1 MTQEER
7 AELERFDVVKEWLTQ
22 IGNKPTTTRH
32 YLGWLAKF
40 CHFAEMTPPQML
52 KVKSQALKQGQ
63 PKSKVESKLILW
75 VGELQKTYSE
85 PTVNLGYTAVR
96 SFVASSGHSIPP
108 KLIKLGLT
116 LDKEMRVPT
125 QTEIQNMI
133 QYAVGLQ
140 QKTLVVLMSECS
152 CRPRVFSNLRWG
164 WLEKGWQNKDVAYVK
179 LPKEYRPTTPGST
192 KFEPAAFIGRHS
204 IEALQ
209 KLKEF
214 YEAKGKT
221 ITDETRIFP
230 PGETW
235 VRVVVHRTYI
245 RTVRQ
250 KIIVESKPDEQTI
263 SAKSFRKFV
272 FNAIDAARDISPEWR
287 GMLKGRSLQVE
298 KYYSQENIEALRK
311 IYHEK
316 ILPALGTSTITDE
329 RVKEQEKRID
339 QLQSVLKDRLLSDL
353 NECWLQTGMDLQQE
367 EASEDEQK
375 KTVANFEK
383 ERSRILA
390 QLKSMGATD
399 NEIAEV
405 EKGFT
410 AKRA

>member
-7 AELERFDVVKEWLTQ
+7 AELERFDVVNEWMTQ
-22 IGNKPTTTRH
+22 IGNKSTTRRH

-40 CHFAEMTPPQML
+40 CQFAEMTPPQML
-52 KVKSQALKQGQ
+52 TIKSKALKQGE

-75 VGELQKTYSE
+75 VGALQKTYSE
-85 PTVNLGYTAVR
+85 PTVNLAYTAVR
-96 SFVASSGHSIPP
+96 SFVASSGHTIPA

-125 QTEIQNMI
+125 QTEVQNML
-133 QYAVGLQ
+133 QYAVGIQ
-140 QKTLVVLMSECS
+140 QKTLLTLMSECP

-164 WLEKGWQNKDVAYVK
+164 WLEKGWETKDVAYVK
-179 LPKEYRPTTPGST
+179 LPKEYRPTTPGSK
-192 KFEPAAFIGRHS
+192 KFEPAAFIGRRS

-235 VRVVVHRTYI
+235 VRVIAHRTYL
-245 RTVRQ
+245 RAARQ
-250 KIIVESKPDEQTI
+250 KIILESKPDQQTI

-287 GMLKGRSLQVE
+287 SMLKGRNLQVE
-298 KYYSQENIEALRK
+298 KYYSQENIEQLRK
-311 IYHEK
+311 IYLEK

-329 RVKEQEKRID
+329 HIKEQDEKIQTLER
-339 QLQSVLKDRLLSDL
+339 QLAYL
-353 NECWLQTGMDLQQE
+353 MD
-367 EASEDEQK
+367 S
-375 KTVANFEK
+375 
-383 ERSRILA
+383 
-390 QLKSMGATD
+390 LKSGITSL
-399 NEIAEV
+399 
-405 EKGFT
+405 EK
-410 AKRA
+410 KKE